1 MYKYFKHVEFECR
14 CCEKNLIAEELVA
27 KLDKAREI
35 SGVPYTITS
44 GFRCKKHNESIG
56 GSENSSHL
64 KGLAADI
71 YTTNHKRRLK
81 ILEGLIKAGFK
92 RIGIAKKYI
101 HVDIEKEK
109 SNCIWL
115 Y

>member
-1 MYKYFKHVEFECR
+1 MYKYFKLVEFECR
-14 CCEKNLIAEELVA
+14 CCKKNLIVEELVA

-35 SGVPYTITS
+35 SGVPFSITS
-44 GFRCKKHNESIG
+44 GFRCEKHNEAIG

-71 YTTNHKRRLK
+71 YTRNHKMRLK
-81 ILEGLIKAGFK
+81 IIGGLIKAGFR
-92 RIGIAKKYI
+92 RIGIAKSYI
-101 HVDIEKEK
+101 HVDIERGK
-109 SNCIWL
+109 SNCLWL